1 MKTYKFKLYTSKRL
15 EYLDK
20 LLNTA
25 CDIYNYALDYK
36 KQLYNTDKTSISK
49 YDLQKIL
56 VNTKSSDG
64 YDSWN
69 ELGSQVIQQ
78 ITDRIYNG
86 YNLFFRNLKQKQKR
100 KVKPPNFKKY
110 FKYKSI
116 TFKQAGYKVLSG
128 NTIKIGDKLF
138 KYHKSREIQGE
149 IKTLTVKRNSLGEY
163 FIFATTNHSDLIG
176 STTQSGN
183 MIGFDFGLK
192 QFLTGSDGVTNIKA
206 PQFFKKDK
214 RKIAKLSRRL
224 VSKKKGSNNRKKARI
239 CLARAHENIANR
251 RENFH
256 WQLANKLVKQ
266 YSRIFLEDLNI
277 HEMKSRFGKKVS
289 DLGFSEFVGILDY
302 VAVKHSSVIT
312 KIDRWFPSSKM
323 CCCCS
328 NIYKELNIREREW
341 TCSKCRVVHDRD
353 FNAAVNILIEGVR
366 TVGTSTVKIA
376 AVNPGLCQVSGNNL
390 RIPRL

>member
-1 MKTYKFKLYTSKRL
+1 MRPLLYINKTAYLYYMKTYKFKLYTSKKT
-15 EYLDK
+15 EYLDT

-25 CDIYNYALDYK
+25 CDVYNYALAYK
-36 KQLYNTDKTSISK
+36 KQLYNADKTSISK
-49 YDLQKIL
+49 YDLQKVL

-100 KVKPPNFKKY
+100 KVKLPNFKKY

-163 FIFATTNHSDLIG
+163 FIFVTTDYSDLTR
-176 STTQSGN
+176 STSQ
-183 MIGFDFGLK
+183 
-192 QFLTGSDGVTNIKA
+192 
-206 PQFFKKDK
+206 
-214 RKIAKLSRRL
+214 
-224 VSKKKGSNNRKKARI
+224 
-239 CLARAHENIANR
+239 LARAHEDIANR
-251 RENFH
+251 RSNFH

-266 YSRIFLEDLNI
+266 YGRIFLEDLNI
-277 HEMKSRFGKKVS
+277 HEMKSRFGRKVS
-289 DLGFSEFVGILDY
+289 DLGFAEFVAILCY
-302 VAVKHSSVIT
+302 VAEKHSSVIT
-312 KIDRWFPSSKM
+312 KIDRWFPSSKT
-323 CCCCS
+323 CNYCS

-341 TCSKCRVVHDRD
+341 LCSKCGVVHDRD
-353 FNAAVNILIEGVR
+353 FNAAVNILLEGVR
-366 TVGTSTVKIA
+366 ITVGTSTVKIA
-376 AVNPGLCQVSGNNL
+376 AVNPGLCQVSGDNL